1 VIDVLPVYISDSTGE
16 LKEVSWVQLWEY
28 GVAPILDSVMAYGLP
43 TLVGPDVCCKAD
55 TDLGVWSATVEL
67 DREL

>member
-1 VIDVLPVYISDSTGE
+1 VIYVLPVDVSNGSGE
-16 LKEVSWVQLWEY
+16 LKEVSWVQLREY
-28 GVAPILDSVMAYGLP
+28 GVAPILNSVMAYGLP
-43 TLVGPDVCCKAD
+43 TLVGPDVSCEAD